1 MPKASP
7 NTFRAASIQFDIR
20 LGDVDYNLSY
30 VLSEIRRLSK
40 EGVRLILLPEMW
52 STGYAWRKLGRLSE
66 RTPELVEELKR
77 VSKKG
82 AIIIGSMPEKD
93 GEDIYNSAYV
103 IDDGKLIGKY
113 RKIHLFTPMKED
125 YFLKP
130 GNEPLICNTSAGRIG
145 VLICYDV
152 RFPELPRR
160 LTLEGAEML
169 VVPAEWPHPRLDHWR
184 TILKA
189 RAIEN
194 QLFIIAANRCGRQ
207 GMVRFCGNSM
217 ILNPWGEI
225 ISEAGEKE
233 ETITA
238 EIDLSL
244 VSKYRNEMPAL
255 RDRREEVVVTERGKP
270 VALLKPVPRGLGL
283 GDGFD

>member
-1 MPKASP
+1 MPKAAQ
-7 NTFRAASIQFDIR
+7 NLFKAASIQFDIK
-20 LGDVDYNLSY
+20 LGDIDSNLSY
-30 VLSEIRRLSK
+30 VLSETKRLSK
-40 EGVRLILLPEMW
+40 EDARLIVLPEMW
-52 STGYAWRKLGRLSE
+52 NTGYAWRKLGGLSE
-66 RTPELVEELKR
+66 RTPEILEELKR
-77 VSKKG
+77 ASKKG
-82 AIIIGSMPEKD
+82 SIIIGSIPEKY
-93 GEDIYNSAYV
+93 GNDIYNTAYV
-103 IDDGKLIGKY
+103 IDSGRLIGKY

-125 YFLKP
+125 YFLKA
-130 GNEPLICNTSAGRIG
+130 GSEPLLCNTSIGKIG

-152 RFPELPRR
+152 RFPELARK

-194 QLFIIAANRCGRQ
+194 QLFVIAANRCGKQ

-217 ILNPWGEI
+217 VVNPWGEVI
-225 ISEAGEKE
+225 AEAGEKE

-238 EIDLSL
+238 EIDLGL

-255 RDRREEVVVTERGKP
+255 KDRRQEVYY
-270 VALLKPVPRGLGL
+270 
-283 GDGFD
+283 